1 MGNITSKKSM
11 LFSAESVS
19 NGFRHEVI
27 SLIDRL
33 KKFNEHEEKFKL
45 EEERLSSIRIDPIE
59 AITEL
64 FEKGD
69 SSINHKCTKDS
80 TQMNEEKF
88 DYNGNLN
95 DCHNFFSYG
104 SKERLKK
111 SIGRM
116 LLSRSKE

>member
-1 MGNITSKKSM
+1 MGNITYKKSM
-11 LFSAESVS
+11 LFSAESV
-19 NGFRHEVI
+19 GKEFRQEVV

-33 KKFNEHEEKFKL
+33 KKFNEHEKIFKL
-45 EEERLSSIRIDPIE
+45 EEERFSSILIDPIE

-80 TQMNEEKF
+80 IQMNEEKF

-95 DCHNFFSYG
+95 NCHNFFSYC

-111 SIGRM
+111 N
-116 LLSRSKE
+116 